1 VTPAIDSPGAANSD
15 GGVDPPGPVNV
26 ELVGFTMDG
35 TSGSLTVTGL
45 GADIYVVE
53 SSTDLGQADA
63 WAPLA
68 SPASE
73 VDNPDGS
80 VSFNF
85 VDPEAVGETKIF
97 YRVAE
102 AP

>member
-1 VTPAIDSPGAANSD
+1 MGEST
-15 GGVDPPGPVNV
+15 PPGPVNL

-63 WAPLA
+63 WAPLGN
-68 SPASE
+68 PASE